1 MAENEKKKKKGKTK
15 EQYHMQFWTV
25 FLILT
30 AGLTFGF
37 KYLHSNNTVAAISS
51 IFDSMPVG
59 ANPMLFY
66 LMFGGA
72 VSFCVT
78 FLTVKAPKKSVE
90 DELGGKD
97 KMGSSHWMTK
107 EEIEKV
113 FPKLAYDDVGNHNV
127 NGFVVQTVDIKGKT
141 YAHYKEKTHCLAI
154 GTTGSGKTSR
164 LINPTLQFIGRSKI
178 HPSVVMSDPKG
189 ELWHDNSKFFKQ
201 QGYKLICI
209 NLRDVVEKSD
219 CWNPCYTAWKYWQ
232 EAIHQKDR
240 VKRVTNLDIKKLK
253 QKYKLATDERE
264 YQNECYVYRDKA
276 FATIDDV
283 QIEVKRQESTLK
295 GKAIDEINDI
305 VYTLFPEKDPKDSYW
320 VKSSANVV
328 AGILIG
334 MLEDSENPELGV
346 TERTFNLS
354 SVASNLTLNAS
365 AIMEYFDIRD
375 LSSAARARARGTLSA
390 GGETKGTITSTIQS
404 GLYPFTEPDIQYCTC
419 RNDIDLS
426 EVGKRPCAVFLIVPD
441 EKENRHVFAS
451 LFITQLYKALIDV
464 ASHTEKNCLPHPVNF
479 ILDEFANIPKIPGMD
494 NKITVSRSRGIFFL
508 LIIQG
513 LNQLEEKYGKVGDTI
528 RDNCN
533 LLIYVATNDFNTA
546 KYFSDL
552 CGQTTSVQKS
562 KNESKGKDKSKST
575 NVSLASEP
583 LIRPEELLRIP
594 EGTSIVKMLRCQPAK
609 LHQIKWWQAKENIN
623 GPVEN
628 NKKWD
633 RDVFT
638 FETQGFYN
646 IETAIKYAEEKARE
660 ERKRKLE
667 EKKKADVGTPTESKS
682 SSIFSSPKINS
693 STPAPSATESTESIL
708 KTNNTTKISPDTS
721 SLDDLDADEELDAIK
736 AFLESLEAHVD
747 EEPKVTEKATSNN
760 TSTVTETIT
769 TNTSVKETVT
779 DNTPAD
785 STNLSGFD
793 ISKIFKDD

>member
-1 MAENEKKKKKGKTK
+1 MADEKKKKKSKTK
-15 EQYHMQFWTV
+15 GQYQVQFWSCVIAIT
-25 FLILT
+25 ILG
-30 AGLTFGF
+30 AIGL
-37 KYLHSNNTVAAISS
+37 KYVYDNNLVQGITNLLNSLPPNVNPLLAYGAISAV
-51 IFDSMPVG
+51 VG
-59 ANPMLFY
+59 F
-66 LMFGGA
+66 
-72 VSFCVT
+72 SFAFVAI
-78 FLTVKAPKKSVE
+78 KQPKKSVE
-90 DELGGKD
+90 EELGGMD
-97 KMGSSHWMTK
+97 KMGSSHWMTN
-107 EEIEKV
+107 EEIEKT
-113 FPKLAYDDVGNHNV
+113 FPKLAYDDIHNHNV
-127 NGFVVQTVDIKGKT
+127 NGFVVQTVDIKGRT

-164 LINPTLQFIGRSKI
+164 LINPTLQFIGRSKT

-189 ELWHDNSKFFKQ
+189 EIWHDNSKFFKQ
-201 QGYKLICI
+201 NGYKLICI

-232 EAIHQKDR
+232 EAVHQKDK
-240 VKRVTNLDIKKLK
+240 VKRVTNLDLKKLK

-264 YQNECYVYRDKA
+264 YKNECYVYKDKA
-276 FATIDDV
+276 FATIEDV

-320 VKSSANVV
+320 QKSSANVV

-365 AIMEYFDIRD
+365 SIMEYFDIRD

-426 EVGKRPCAVFLIVPD
+426 EIGKRPCAVFLIVPD

-552 CGQTTSVQKS
+552 CGNTTSVQKS
-562 KNESKGKDKSKST
+562 KTESKGKDKSKSS
-575 NVSLASEP
+575 NISLASEP

-594 EGTSIVKMLRCQPAK
+594 EGTTIVKMLRCQPAK

-623 GPVEN
+623 GPVDET
-628 NKKWD
+628 KKWD

-646 IETAIKYAEEKARE
+646 IETAIKYAEEKSRE
-660 ERKRKLE
+660 ERRKKLE
-667 EKKKADVGTPTESKS
+667 EKKKAEAKPMDNKPSG
-682 SSIFSSPKINS
+682 SIFSSPKIDE
-693 STPAPSATESTESIL
+693 PKQQESIASPFA
-708 KTNNTTKISPDTS
+708 KTSNSTKITPPSTS
-721 SLDDLDADEELDAIK
+721 EELDADEELDAIK
-736 AFLESLEAHVD
+736 AFLESLEANIGD
-747 EEPKVTEKATSNN
+747 EAPVEKPKIVHQPTPTISSPTISSPKVEPSAPAEEKQP
-760 TSTVTETIT
+760 I
-769 TNTSVKETVT
+769 
-779 DNTPAD
+779 
-785 STNLSGFD
+785 SGFD